1 MHRRTLLFVL
11 VAAGLVAVL
20 LSFLVFLV
28 PRLVNVPA
36 VKSRALS
43 ELSRQSGVR
52 LSFDRAEFVFF
63 PHPTL
68 SLEGVSL
75 SVPGRAEGTVKR
87 LEADISPLALL
98 RIRPLVGS
106 LLLVTPEIRV
116 RIPEREQKEKPLSR
130 EEIEEKLSS
139 LLSELGIRAPGATV
153 TVRDGRLDLF
163 QGERPLLSLRDLQAV
178 VTFPPDRLRV
188 RLSCNSQF
196 WDRMEIEGTLRS
208 PGLLGEARI
217 DTKGFR
223 PLPILER
230 LAPGTALFL
239 GDPSLS
245 MQARFESKGMR
256 SLRADGIGT
265 IPALEVRRGS
275 RTLALRGATMTGA
288 VRLEGGDLHVSVSR
302 LELESPRIRLAGTL
316 SVGEASP
323 RIRIEVSGQET
334 EIAPVRSAILSL
346 AGDVAA
352 VRSVFDVVRGGAIPR
367 IEVRVAANSAK
378 DLGDLMALE
387 GSALLRGGTI
397 FLPGVG
403 GVGGAGL
410 TLSEVA
416 GSATLSKGTLAGEGI
431 TARNRNIHAREGTF
445 RLGLV
450 QADPP
455 LHADFLA
462 VADPGEA
469 QSLVRYIVTNPRF
482 RRELDRFKDLEGA
495 ISGRVVLGERL
506 SSIRPT
512 VQVTEGRL
520 TTRYDG
526 LPFPLTI
533 AGGKIDYEGNRIAA
547 SGLKGRLGASSFSGL
562 TGSLLLGEAPRL
574 NVSSGQ
580 ARLSVDE
587 LVPWLSSTVIA
598 RDVLKEL
605 RSARG
610 TVEASSI
617 SAGGPL
623 GTAGEWRYEASGRM
637 TDLVLDMVPLP
648 GPVTI
653 RRGNFHLLPRIV
665 SFSGFEAAM
674 LDAIV
679 RGSAEFR
686 SSGGAVSQAAGSSLE
701 GEVGEKATGWA
712 SSRLQVPPDLTIRA
726 PFSATA
732 SSFSWEKGGAV
743 SFKGD
748 FHRPGGAEL
757 SVSLRE
763 TREALTIDSL
773 VLRDTK
779 SAASMALHLGP
790 KEARLKYKGDLYRS
804 TVEKFAA
811 IPAHPFRHIKG
822 DLSLSV
828 DLENPD
834 RSEATGSLEGEGI
847 RIPWSPLDSLL
858 IRRASLSGEGKKIR
872 VVSSDLAWREIPFRL
887 SGEGSFSREG
897 LEADLDVETGD
908 VPLERLLPQPPG
920 SAKTAVDSGGT
931 TVADAGYRLPK
942 LPVRGVFRLRSDSI
956 RYGRWAV
963 NALTARGELGPGA
976 LHVSVSEGDLCGFP
990 LHLSA
995 TLDTK
1000 GLAVELQ
1007 TSASGKD
1014 LKVPLL
1020 CLLDQQVDATG
1031 SFQFTTRISAR
1042 GNDPESMLR
1051 SLEGPVELTAR
1062 DGRIYRWPL
1071 LSKILAVLNVTNV
1084 IRGTLPDFR
1093 KEGIPYKTAR
1103 FHGEYKGKALHLTE
1117 GTLNGPT
1124 IGIAASGQVDLGT
1137 SQMDV
1142 KMLVAPFRTV
1152 DWIIRNIPL
1161 VRYVMKK
1168 TFLSVPFTV
1177 KGDYHDPSVMFDP
1190 VGAGAGLLG
1199 VLGRTINLPVKIME
1213 DVLHKPEP
1221 SK

>member
-36 VKSRALS
+36 VKSRVLS
-43 ELSRQSGVR
+43 ELARQSGVR

-98 RIRPLVGS
+98 RIRPLIGS
-106 LLLVTPEIRV
+106 LLLVTPEIRL

-139 LLSELGIRAPGATV
+139 LLAELGMRAPGATV

-178 VTFPPDRLRV
+178 VAFPPDRLRV

-230 LAPGTALFL
+230 LAPGTAPFL

-256 SLRADGIGT
+256 SLRADGTGT

-352 VRSVFDVVRGGAIPR
+352 VRSVLDVVRGGSIPR

-403 GVGGAGL
+403 GAGL

-431 TARNRNIHAREGTF
+431 TARNGNIQAREGTL

-462 VADPGEA
+462 AADPGEA

-547 SGLKGRLGASSFSGL
+547 SGLNGRLGASSFSGL

-617 SAGGPL
+617 SAGWSARDRGGMAVRGIRPCDRSRPGRGPVA
-623 GTAGEWRYEASGRM
+623 GPGNDTAGK
-637 TDLVLDMVPLP
+637 
-648 GPVTI
+648 
-653 RRGNFHLLPRIV
+653 F
-665 SFSGFEAAM
+665 
-674 LDAIV
+674 
-679 RGSAEFR
+679 
-686 SSGGAVSQAAGSSLE
+686 
-701 GEVGEKATGWA
+701 
-712 SSRLQVPPDLTIRA
+712 PPPPADR
-726 PFSATA
+726 
-732 SSFSWEKGGAV
+732 
-743 SFKGD
+743 
-748 FHRPGGAEL
+748 
-757 SVSLRE
+757 
-763 TREALTIDSL
+763 L
-773 VLRDTK
+773 VLRIRGGPAGRDRPGLRGIP
-779 SAASMALHLGP
+779 SFRGRGIAGSRILPGRGGRREGDGLGVVP
-790 KEARLKYKGDLYRS
+790 APGPAGSHDPRPSLLQRRRRS
-804 TVEKFAA
+804 PGK
-811 IPAHPFRHIKG
+811 RG
-822 DLSLSV
+822 
-828 DLENPD
+828 D
-834 RSEATGSLEGEGI
+834 RS
-847 RIPWSPLDSLL
+847 P
-858 IRRASLSGEGKKIR
+858 
-872 VVSSDLAWREIPFRL
+872 
-887 SGEGSFSREG
+887 SRE
-897 LEADLDVETGD
+897 T
-908 VPLERLLPQPPG
+908 
-920 SAKTAVDSGGT
+920 S
-931 TVADAGYRLPK
+931 
-942 LPVRGVFRLRSDSI
+942 
-956 RYGRWAV
+956 
-963 NALTARGELGPGA
+963 TARVEPCCR
-976 LHVSVSEGDLCGFP
+976 SPCGRP
-990 LHLSA
+990 
-995 TLDTK
+995 
-1000 GLAVELQ
+1000 
-1007 TSASGKD
+1007 
-1014 LKVPLL
+1014 
-1020 CLLDQQVDATG
+1020 
-1031 SFQFTTRISAR
+1031 
-1042 GNDPESMLR
+1042 
-1051 SLEGPVELTAR
+1051 
-1062 DGRIYRWPL
+1062 
-1071 LSKILAVLNVTNV
+1071 
-1084 IRGTLPDFR
+1084 R
-1093 KEGIPYKTAR
+1093 K
-1103 FHGEYKGKALHLTE
+1103 
-1117 GTLNGPT
+1117 
-1124 IGIAASGQVDLGT
+1124 S
-1137 SQMDV
+1137 
-1142 KMLVAPFRTV
+1142 
-1152 DWIIRNIPL
+1152 
-1161 VRYVMKK
+1161 
-1168 TFLSVPFTV
+1168 
-1177 KGDYHDPSVMFDP
+1177 
-1190 VGAGAGLLG
+1190 
-1199 VLGRTINLPVKIME
+1199 
-1213 DVLHKPEP
+1213 
-1221 SK
+1221 

>member
-11 VAAGLVAVL
+11 VAVGLVAVL

-36 VKSRALS
+36 VKSRVLS

-52 LSFDRAEFVFF
+52 LSFDRAEFAFF

-75 SVPGRAEGTVKR
+75 SVPGRADGTVKR

-98 RIRPLVGS
+98 RIRPLIGS
-106 LLLVTPEIRV
+106 LLLVTPVIRV

-139 LLSELGIRAPGATV
+139 LLAELGVRAPGATV

-178 VTFPPDRLRV
+178 VAFPPDRLRV

-196 WDRMEIEGTLRS
+196 WDRMEIDGTLRS

-230 LAPGTALFL
+230 LAPGTAPFL

-245 MQARFESKGMR
+245 MQARIESKGIR

-352 VRSVFDVVRGGAIPR
+352 VRSVFDVVRGGSIPR

-431 TARNRNIHAREGTF
+431 TARNGNIHAREGTL

-462 VADPGEA
+462 AADPGEA

-495 ISGRVVLGERL
+495 ISGRVILGERL

-533 AGGKIDYEGNRIAA
+533 AGGEIDYEGNRIAA
-547 SGLKGRLGASSFSGL
+547 SGLHGRLGASSFSGL
-562 TGSLLLGEAPRL
+562 TGSLLLGEA
-574 NVSSGQ
+574 
-580 ARLSVDE
+580 
-587 LVPWLSSTVIA
+587 
-598 RDVLKEL
+598 
-605 RSARG
+605 RG
-610 TVEASSI
+610 
-617 SAGGPL
+617 
-623 GTAGEWRYEASGRM
+623 
-637 TDLVLDMVPLP
+637 
-648 GPVTI
+648 
-653 RRGNFHLLPRIV
+653 
-665 SFSGFEAAM
+665 
-674 LDAIV
+674 
-679 RGSAEFR
+679 
-686 SSGGAVSQAAGSSLE
+686 
-701 GEVGEKATGWA
+701 
-712 SSRLQVPPDLTIRA
+712 
-726 PFSATA
+726 
-732 SSFSWEKGGAV
+732 
-743 SFKGD
+743 
-748 FHRPGGAEL
+748 
-757 SVSLRE
+757 
-763 TREALTIDSL
+763 
-773 VLRDTK
+773 
-779 SAASMALHLGP
+779 
-790 KEARLKYKGDLYRS
+790 
-804 TVEKFAA
+804 
-811 IPAHPFRHIKG
+811 
-822 DLSLSV
+822 
-828 DLENPD
+828 
-834 RSEATGSLEGEGI
+834 
-847 RIPWSPLDSLL
+847 
-858 IRRASLSGEGKKIR
+858 
-872 VVSSDLAWREIPFRL
+872 
-887 SGEGSFSREG
+887 
-897 LEADLDVETGD
+897 
-908 VPLERLLPQPPG
+908 
-920 SAKTAVDSGGT
+920 
-931 TVADAGYRLPK
+931 
-942 LPVRGVFRLRSDSI
+942 
-956 RYGRWAV
+956 
-963 NALTARGELGPGA
+963 
-976 LHVSVSEGDLCGFP
+976 
-990 LHLSA
+990 
-995 TLDTK
+995 
-1000 GLAVELQ
+1000 
-1007 TSASGKD
+1007 
-1014 LKVPLL
+1014 
-1020 CLLDQQVDATG
+1020 
-1031 SFQFTTRISAR
+1031 
-1042 GNDPESMLR
+1042 
-1051 SLEGPVELTAR
+1051 
-1062 DGRIYRWPL
+1062 
-1071 LSKILAVLNVTNV
+1071 
-1084 IRGTLPDFR
+1084 
-1093 KEGIPYKTAR
+1093 
-1103 FHGEYKGKALHLTE
+1103 
-1117 GTLNGPT
+1117 
-1124 IGIAASGQVDLGT
+1124 
-1137 SQMDV
+1137 
-1142 KMLVAPFRTV
+1142 
-1152 DWIIRNIPL
+1152 
-1161 VRYVMKK
+1161 
-1168 TFLSVPFTV
+1168 
-1177 KGDYHDPSVMFDP
+1177 
-1190 VGAGAGLLG
+1190 
-1199 VLGRTINLPVKIME
+1199 
-1213 DVLHKPEP
+1213 
-1221 SK
+1221 